1 MTAKLTRNEI
11 NCKLQE
17 LCDITYAKYESY
29 AYVAGVFQS
38 QLTDVMIDMP
48 KHKQAEILKII
59 ASLGEM
65 NKV

>member
-17 LCDITYAKYESY
+17 LCDITYAKYENY

-38 QLTDVMIDMP
+38 QLTDAIIDMP
-48 KHKQAEILKII
+48 KHKQAEVLKII
-59 ASLGEM
+59 ASLGEI